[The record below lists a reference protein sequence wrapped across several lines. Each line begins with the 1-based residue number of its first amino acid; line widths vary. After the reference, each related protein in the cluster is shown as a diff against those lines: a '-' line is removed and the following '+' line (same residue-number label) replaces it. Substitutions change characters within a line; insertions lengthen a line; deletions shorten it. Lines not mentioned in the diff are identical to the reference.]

1 VSLLLAALLTLA
13 QDPAPA
19 PLPEEVSAPAPES
32 EGYCTPRRLALLL
45 EELSTKH
52 PDLVR
57 VESLGRSASGLEL
70 PVVTLARL
78 EGDSPRSRPAVLL
91 VAAIGPEDLFGTE
104 LALALVRQIVS
115 DARREGAVREL
126 LGRVVVHVVPC
137 LNPDLRSQAIAALDS
152 GSLALAPRR
161 VELDCNFPTGW
172 DPLAEAG
179 AGPYPL
185 SEPESRALAE
195 YLVARPNVSACLRLV
210 LPAPELAVAHSWP
223 DADVQV
229 QGELCNA
236 LDAGGLERIERAPG
250 SFLRFAYG
258 ERGAFVAALQF
269 PFERGSPLSLPRVS
283 EIPRLARGAVGGV
296 LHVARALPQ
305 VELSA
310 PAVASLAPSQWSVDL
325 ELHNRGTLPSAS
337 ARAREVGVVG
347 APELEVVGARLVAAA
362 ALSEGEARSLPL
374 RGTRIALPDLG
385 GSERLGLRL
394 FLSAD
399 VGSDVRIEVRA
410 PRAGSARVNVRL
422 E

>member
-1 VSLLLAALLTLA
+1 MRLLLAALAALA

-19 PLPEEVSAPAPES
+19 PLPEDLPAAAPES

-57 VESLGRSASGLEL
+57 IESLGRSASGLEL

-104 LALALVRQIVS
+104 LALALVRQVVS

-137 LNPDLRSQAIAALDS
+137 LNLDLRSQAIAVLDS
-152 GSLALAPRR
+152 GSLVLAPRR
-161 VELDCNFPTGW
+161 VELDCNFPAGW

-195 YLVARPNVSACLRLV
+195 FLVARPNISACLRLV
-210 LPAPELAVAHSWP
+210 LPSPEQAVAHSWP
-223 DADVQV
+223 DADVRV
-229 QGELCNA
+229 QSELCETLA
-236 LDAGGLERIERAPG
+236 AGGLERIERAPG
-250 SFLRFAYG
+250 SFLRFAYA
-258 ERGAFVAALQF
+258 ERGAFVVALQS

-283 EIPRLARGAVGGV
+283 EIPRLARGAVSGV

-305 VELSA
+305 VELTA
-310 PAVASLAPSQWSVDL
+310 PSVAALAPSQWSVDL

-337 ARAREVGVVG
+337 VRAREVGVVG
-347 APELEVVGARLVAAA
+347 APELEVTGARLVAAA
-362 ALSEGEARSLPL
+362 ALSEGEARSLAV
-374 RGTRIALPDLG
+374 RGTRIALSDLS
-385 GSERLGLRL
+385 GSERLRLRV
-394 FLSAD
+394 FLSAET
-399 VGSDVRIEVRA
+399 GSDVRFEVRA
-410 PRAGSARVNVRL
+410 PRAGSARVDARL